1 MSEKAQELWLIVSKA
16 ELNAL
21 IESAE
26 AISADGY
33 TDLTYRALQAAITA
47 AKSVA
52 ANDNATTSEVTTAIT
67 DLASAIADLETIQ
80 LDTSALEHEIEL
92 VSEMIANIGNYV
104 ASTVEGLA
112 DKLDDAQNVLENA
125 ATQDE
130 IDAAT
135 KTLREARLNARTKA
149 DTSALEELIAY
160 INSLD
165 LRAYTTE
172 SAQALIQELAR
183 AENLTNDPEITQEEV
198 NDMFETLQASVDELV
213 EVNNST
219 NAEESTS
226 TAAMNT
232 TNAMFALM
240 LAAGAAAAA
249 AYRRKKQ

>member
-1 MSEKAQELWLIVSKA
+1 MIVSKA

-26 AISADGY
+26 AINADGY

-52 ANDNATTSEVTTAIT
+52 ENDNATTSEVTTAIT
-67 DLASAIADLETIQ
+67 DLANAIAGLETIQ

-104 ASTVEGLA
+104 PSTVEGLA

-130 IDAAT
+130 IDEAT
-135 KTLREARLNARTKA
+135 KMLREARLNARTKA
-149 DTSALEELIAY
+149 DTSALEELITY

-198 NDMFETLQASVDELV
+198 NDMVKNLQASVDELV

-219 NAEESTS
+219 NAEESTN
-226 TAAMNT
+226 TAA
-232 TNAMFALM
+232 AMQTGLFAGLLAASAGLM
-240 LAAGAAAAA
+240 LMM
-249 AYRRKKQ
+249 RRHRQYK